1 MSFHFMNRLAQGET
15 AYVASETS
23 VDNSNRVWFLLFNA
37 ENIKLHVILGD
48 SLLYIGF
55 LSSPLKMGFFSEPP

>member
-37 ENIKLHVILGD
+37 ENIKLHVI
-48 SLLYIGF
+48 F
-55 LSSPLKMGFFSEPP
+55 H